1 MIPTA
6 AKLEQRDVQRSG
18 IARSEHEAILFQA
31 LTEGQAALLISCTQA
46 RVCGAGRNRRGEERG
61 SFKCKRN
68 AWHGVDTYMRE
79 AACSRYVNDT
89 GSWFV
94 EVELTLKAQC
104 VDSVEGY
111 LSKMKAFQRCCGWRH
126 KAPRLESHCRRA
138 AEKTSVSL

>member
-18 IARSEHEAILFQA
+18 IAKPEHEAILFQA
-31 LTEGQAALLISCTQA
+31 LTEGQAALLISCAQA
-46 RVCGAGRNRRGEERG
+46 RVCAAGRNRRGEERG

-94 EVELTLKAQC
+94 EAELTLLNVLRVPFKNESFS
-104 VDSVEGY
+104 SVVVVGGT
-111 LSKMKAFQRCCGWRH
+111 RP
-126 KAPRLESHCRRA
+126 PRRVAEPPT
-138 AEKTSVSL
+138 EKTSVSL